1 MTSLFGSSGIRG
13 LVNHEMTIDLAQA
26 VGAAIGGQYRRVVIG
41 KDVRTSGDMIA
52 CALSSGIMS
61 CGGDVYDA
69 GIVPTPTL
77 AHATRDYDCGIMITA
92 SHNPPEYNGIKI
104 WNPDGSSFDDDQ
116 MEDIENV
123 VRLLKFKKVNWR
135 SVGTKFTH
143 EGAVESHIEIISRL
157 VDPIAAKVVVDCGC
171 GATSIITPRLL
182 RELGCKVISINSHPD
197 GFFPGRL
204 PEPTEDQLVRLKD
217 IVLNEHADIG
227 IAHDGDGDRVV
238 IIDEKG
244 RFIGGDK
251 LLALLTAMF
260 GKGGVV
266 TTIDSSMIIDELVGG
281 KVVRTRVGDAYVSTM
296 MKQTGIDFGGEPSGT
311 FIFAKN
317 SLCPDGIYA
326 AALLV
331 KIASEN
337 KISEIVDSLQ
347 IYPSFRSSFNFERAR
362 RREIESRLAQEIEKV
377 KCDNLLTMD
386 GFRAEFSDG
395 WFLIRLSGTEPKMR
409 ITVEARTE
417 EALTRLKTISTEIA
431 RRCIS

>member
-157 VDPIAAKVVVDCGC
+157 VGPIAAKVVVDCGC

>member
-123 VRLLKFKKVNWR
+123 VRLLKFKKVDWR
-135 SVGTKFTH
+135 TVGTKFTH
-143 EGAVESHIEIISRL
+143 EGAIESHIEIISRL

>member
-13 LVNHEMTIDLAQA
+13 IVNHEMTIDLARA

-69 GIVPTPTL
+69 GMIPTPTL
-77 AHATRDYDCGIMITA
+77 AHATKNYDCGLMITA
-92 SHNPPEYNGIKI
+92 SHNPPEYNGIKM

-116 MEDIENV
+116 MEDIENA
-123 VRLLKFKKVNWR
+123 VRELKFKRADWR
-135 SVGTKFTH
+135 SVGTKYTH
-143 EGAVESHIEIISRL
+143 EGAVESHIEIISKL
-157 VDPIAAKVVVDCGC
+157 VGPITAKVVVDCGC
-171 GATSIITPRLL
+171 GATSTITPRLL
-182 RELGCKVISINSHPD
+182 RELGCSVVSINSHPD
-197 GFFPGRL
+197 GFFPGRS
-204 PEPTEDQLVRLKD
+204 PEPTEDQLVRLRD
-217 IVLNEHADIG
+217 IVLSENADIG

-238 IIDEKG
+238 MIDEKG

-260 GKGGVV
+260 GEKEVV
-266 TTIDSSMIIDELVGG
+266 TTIDSSMVIDELVEG
-281 KVVRTRVGDAYVSTM
+281 KVVRTRVGDAYVSNM
-296 MKQTGIDFGGEPSGT
+296 MKRTGIEFGGEPSGT

-337 KISEIVDSLQ
+337 RISELIDSLPN
-347 IYPSFRSSFNFERAR
+347 YPSFRGSFNFERTR
-362 RREIESRLAQEIEKV
+362 RKEIKRTLVQEIEKV
-377 KCDNLLTMD
+377 KCDNLLTVD

-395 WFLIRLSGTEPKMR
+395 WFLIRLSGTEPKIR

-417 EALTRLKTISTEIA
+417 EALTRLKTISMEIA

>member
-296 MKQTGIDFGGEPSGT
+296 MKQTGIEFGGEPSGT

-347 IYPSFRSSFNFERAR
+347 IYPSFRGSFNFEHAR

>member
-123 VRLLKFKKVNWR
+123 VRLLKFKKVDWR
-135 SVGTKFTH
+135 TVGTKFTH

>member
-1 MTSLFGSSGIRG
+1 VTSLFGSSGIRG